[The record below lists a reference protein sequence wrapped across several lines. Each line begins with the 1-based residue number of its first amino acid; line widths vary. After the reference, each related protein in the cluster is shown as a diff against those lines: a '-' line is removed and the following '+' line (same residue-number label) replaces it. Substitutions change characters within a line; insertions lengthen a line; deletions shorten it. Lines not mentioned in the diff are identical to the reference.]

1 MKPLVY
7 ATPEFR
13 PRAVEEE
20 GITIGASKST
30 LASLIA
36 ASAGGDRDA
45 LAGVYR
51 LTAAK
56 LFSVC
61 LGILGSRALAE
72 EALQDAY
79 VNVWRNASSFDAAK
93 GAPMTWLISIAR
105 NRSLTLRRRAIREVP
120 ADIEADYARL
130 EDPRPGPLADAVA
143 SAEARAL
150 RACLERLEEAPRR
163 AVLLAYYRGLTHDEL
178 AREMSVPLGTVKS
191 WIRRSL
197 TRLKVCLDNG

>member
-1 MKPLVY
+1 MVHAVPNIGSQP
-7 ATPEFR
+7 ANEDDGAAAAIR
-13 PRAVEEE
+13 PQ
-20 GITIGASKST
+20 
-30 LASLIA
+30 LAALIA
-36 ASAGGDRDA
+36 ASATGDREAFGA
-45 LAGVYR
+45 LYRHTAG
-51 LTAAK
+51 K

-93 GAPMTWLISIAR
+93 GSPMTWLISVAR
-105 NRSLTLRRRAIREVP
+105 YRSLTLRRRAVREVP
-120 ADIEADYARL
+120 ADIEAEYARL
-130 EDPRPGPLADAVA
+130 EDPSPGPLADAVA

-150 RACLERLEEAPRR
+150 KICLERLEEAPRK

-178 AREMSVPLGTVKS
+178 SRELSVPLGTVKS

-197 TRLKVCLDNG
+197 SRLKLCLDNG

>member
-1 MKPLVY
+1 MVH
-7 ATPEFR
+7 ATPKIR
-13 PRAVEEE
+13 PQAAEE
-20 GITIGASKST
+20 GAIDIGAARST

-36 ASAGGDRDA
+36 ASAAGDREA
-45 LAGVYR
+45 FAGVYR
-51 LTAAK
+51 LTAGK

-72 EALQDAY
+72 EALQDAF
-79 VNVWRNASSFDAAK
+79 VNVWRNAGSFDAAK

-105 NRSLTLRRRAIREVP
+105 NRSLTLRRRAVREVP
-120 ADIEADYARL
+120 ADIEAEYARL
-130 EDPRPGPLADAVA
+130 EDPKPGPLADAVA

-150 RACLERLEEAPRR
+150 RACLEVLEELPRR

-178 AREMSVPLGTVKS
+178 AREMAVPLGTVKS

-197 TRLKVCLDNG
+197 SRLKMCLDNG

>member
-1 MKPLVY
+1 MVHAVPNIETRAANEDDG
-7 ATPEFR
+7 ATGAIR
-13 PRAVEEE
+13 PQ
-20 GITIGASKST
+20 
-30 LASLIA
+30 LAALIA
-36 ASAGGDRDA
+36 ASAAGDREAFGA
-45 LAGVYR
+45 LYRHTAG
-51 LTAAK
+51 K

-93 GAPMTWLISIAR
+93 GSPMTWLISVAR
-105 NRSLTLRRRAIREVP
+105 YRSLTLRRRAVREVP
-120 ADIEADYARL
+120 ADIEAEYARL
-130 EDPRPGPLADAVA
+130 EDPSPGPLADAVA

-150 RACLERLEEAPRR
+150 KICLERLEEAPRK

-178 AREMSVPLGTVKS
+178 SRELSVPLGTVKS

-197 TRLKVCLDNG
+197 SRLKLCLDNG